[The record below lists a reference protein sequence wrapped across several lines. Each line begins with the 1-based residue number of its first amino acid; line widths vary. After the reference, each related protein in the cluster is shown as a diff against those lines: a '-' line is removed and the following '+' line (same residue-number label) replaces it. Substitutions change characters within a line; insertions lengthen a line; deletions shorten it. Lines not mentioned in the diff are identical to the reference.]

1 MKSLQMKPPRWIH
14 SLWLP
19 VALCCLS
26 LALWTCKYPSGPLK
40 ENTPPH
46 TRIANVP
53 ANDTTGQYTATFPE
67 IQLSWVGDDPDG
79 YIIAFQYRWS
89 TALPRQPFPASG
101 SWTTLLNIS
110 KAGWDNVVLVKGSPA
125 SLFRI
130 YNYLVTLTTTDTALD
145 KIVGDSLATRR
156 AFAVPYKTGIVPTDS
171 IAGASKLVLQ
181 TPTTGTFIF
190 ESPADS
196 NMHRFE
202 VRSVDNSDAVD
213 PLPASQTFWTLV
225 SPGSIVIMSPP
236 PGPAGV
242 PAPNSMAIR
251 HKTDRFLGL
260 RFLYQASDAN
270 NQFGFQFQW
279 SVDDT
284 LHFSDWSEDQ
294 VAYVT
299 ASDFRP
305 IQSGT
310 HVFYVRG
317 KNRWGVVSPVLDT
330 TFTAIV
336 PAFDT
341 PGWPHRT
348 LVINNDVNG
357 NGTRGKP
364 TLDQVESFYSEVMDS
379 IGRTGRY
386 DYWRVVR
393 PGPPVTYVWPNL
405 ETLGQYT
412 SVVILMEYYI
422 PAFGPNSAQKLGL
435 GQQDSLWNYLVAG
448 GDMIWSGTPAIQ
460 SGVINF
466 NPPNDLTGTSWS
478 TKVFHLLPNT
488 PQSRYITSQGLDFN
502 GVWGTLG
509 YPDVQLDTTKIAP
522 DSVGAMFNIRNI
534 GVNYPA
540 GFAQTISYYHSRYGT
555 FLEDFPLGILFQAPR
570 ETDPGL
576 QTFSV
581 VYFGFPLYYAQQSA
595 VIQCFHKAFDD
606 IYEP

>member
-1 MKSLQMKPPRWIH
+1 MKSLQMKLPRRVH
-14 SLWLP
+14 NLWLP
-19 VALCCLS
+19 AALCCLS

-53 ANDTTGQYTATFPE
+53 ANDTTGQYIATFPE

-89 TALPRQPFPASG
+89 TALPHQPFPAAG
-101 SWTTLLNIS
+101 PWTTLLNIS
-110 KAGWDNVVLVKGSPA
+110 KAGWDNVVLVKGTPA
-125 SLFRI
+125 SIYRI
-130 YNYLVTLTTTDTALD
+130 YNFLVTLTTTDTALD
-145 KIVGDSLATRR
+145 KIVGDSLATQR

-171 IAGASKLVLQ
+171 IAGAPKLVLQ
-181 TPTTGTFIF
+181 TPTNGTFIF

-196 NMHRFE
+196 NMHRFQ

-213 PLPASQTFWTLV
+213 PLPAEQTFWTLV

-242 PAPNSMAIR
+242 PLPNSMAIR
-251 HKTDRFLGL
+251 HKTDRFPGL
-260 RFLYQASDAN
+260 RFLYQASDPN

-284 LHFSDWSEDQ
+284 LHFSDWSDDQ

-348 LVINNDVNG
+348 LIINDDVFDG
-357 NGTRGKP
+357 NGTRGNP
-364 TLDQVESFYSEVMDS
+364 TLDQVESLYAEVMDS
-379 IGRTGRY
+379 LGRTGRY
-386 DYWRVVR
+386 RFWRVSR
-393 PGPPVTYVWPNL
+393 SLTQSVWPNL
-405 ETLGQYT
+405 DSLGNYT
-412 SVVILMEYYI
+412 SVLILMEYFI
-422 PAFGPNSAQKLGL
+422 PAIGTHSSQRLGL
-435 GQQDSLWNYLVAG
+435 GPQDSLKRYLNAG
-448 GDMIWSGTPAIQ
+448 GDLIWSGTPNIPGGVARYNDFNLL
-460 SGVINF
+460 SG
-466 NPPNDLTGTSWS
+466 TWS
-478 TKVFHLLPNT
+478 IDPFHILPNT
-488 PQSRYITSQGLDFN
+488 PQSRYITSSGLDFN

-509 YPDVQLDTTKIAP
+509 YPDVQLDTNKIYP
-522 DSVGAMFNIRNI
+522 DSVNAVKYNI
-534 GVNYPA
+534 GNIGINYPL
-540 GFAQTISYYHSRYGT
+540 GFAQTISYFHSKNGT
-555 FLEDFPLGILFQAPR
+555 FLENFPVGVLFQAPH
-570 ETDPGL
+570 ESDPGL
-576 QTFSV
+576 QTYSI
-581 VYFGFPLYYAQQSA
+581 VYFGFPLYYVQKSA
-595 VIQCFHKAFDD
+595 MIQCLRKAFDD